1 MIKRTLA
8 TLALLTIAWPTQAA
22 VWNFD
27 PAHTSIGFSVR
38 HMVISNVE
46 GTFRDYTG
54 QVNFDGKNLGKGSV
68 DITIQMASINTGIEM
83 RDNHLRSADFFDVQK
98 YPTMTFK
105 SKKIIKKSEGNFVMI
120 GDLTIKGIT
129 HEVRI
134 DCQFNGI
141 ITDPQGDTRA
151 GFSGTTK
158 INRQDYNVAWNN
170 KLQDGSLIVGNDV
183 TINLQIEL
191 VEAK

>member
-8 TLALLTIAWPTQAA
+8 ILALLATGWPTQAA
-22 VWNFD
+22 VWTFD
-27 PAHTSIGFSVR
+27 PAHSSIGFSVR

-54 QVNFDGKNLGKGSV
+54 QVNFDGKSLEKGSV
-68 DITIQMASINTGIEM
+68 DITIQVTSVNTGIEM
-83 RDNHLRSADFFDVQK
+83 RDNHLRSSDFFDVQK
-98 YPTMTFK
+98 YPTMMFK
-105 SKKIIKKSEGNFVMI
+105 SKKIVKKAKGNFNMI
-120 GDLTIKGIT
+120 GDLTIKGVT
-129 HEVRI
+129 HEVQI
-134 DCQFNGI
+134 DGQFNGA
-141 ITDPQGDTRA
+141 ITDPDGNTRA

-158 INRQDYNVAWNN
+158 INRQDYNVAWSN

-191 VEAK
+191 VQAK